1 MALRLAICRVPSAR
15 QVVITAGRPSGM
27 AATARATSAAMRG
40 SETEPGD
47 PKKGVQ
53 KAGFSWVFVMF
64 SWVLGFWGEKL
75 KPGFECVISRFGW
88 GN

>member
-27 AATARATSAAMRG
+27 AATARATSAAMCRNG
-40 SETEPGD
+40 TD
-47 PKKGVQ
+47 PKKVVQ
-53 KAGFSWVFVMF
+53 GAGKIVVFVMS
-64 SWVLGFWGEKL
+64 SWDFGAEEL
-75 KPGFECVISRFGW
+75 KPGFECVISLRFGW